1 MAQFWSIGDDER
13 LHCVAHWHED
23 GMEVAEFKRASQ
35 EMVLERGQGLPGEVW
50 ECGRPVWLGD
60 SRARGTFLREKE
72 ARAADLNGGMTFPVT
87 NGDQFLGA
95 IELFSHEIRERD
107 PELYALTEALGSQIG
122 EFLEALGAQH
132 AVRTSEARKR
142 AVLDSSLDAVIT
154 MDHEGR
160 VVEFNRAAE
169 LLFGYPE
176 DVAIGQEMAEL
187 VVPPSLRERHRE
199 GLRRF
204 LETGESRIIGRRIE
218 LTGLRSDGEEIPV
231 ELAVNR
237 IEEADP
243 PMFTGMVRDITA
255 RLQAQEEREEARG
268 QLEAILQGVADAVTA
283 QGPDGRLL
291 FANDAAVKTLGS
303 GPPRSS

>member
-1 MAQFWSIGDDER
+1 MRI
-13 LHCVAHWHED
+13 
-23 GMEVAEFKRASQ
+23 
-35 EMVLERGQGLPGEVW
+35 
-50 ECGRPVWLGD
+50 
-60 SRARGTFLREKE
+60 
-72 ARAADLNGGMTFPVT
+72 
-87 NGDQFLGA
+87 
-95 IELFSHEIRERD
+95 
-107 PELYALTEALGSQIG
+107 
-122 EFLEALGAQH
+122 
-132 AVRTSEARKR
+132 SESRKR

-169 LLFGYPE
+169 RLFGYPE
-176 DVAIGQEMAEL
+176 DAAIGQEMAAL
-187 VVPPSLRERHRE
+187 VIPPALRERHRE
-199 GLRRF
+199 GLRRY
-204 LETGESRIIGRRIE
+204 LETGESTIIGRRIE
-218 LTGLRSDGEEIPV
+218 LTGLRADGEEFPI

-291 FANDAAVKTLGS
+291 FANDAAVRTLGFDS
-303 GPPRSS
+303 TEALLSAPINTILDRFDILDEDLPALPARGAARPPRAGRRGRARGGGPLPRPRTPARRAGRP